1 MIHPTLTQ
9 TSRRSRQ
16 FWPGLRSFTN
26 ASCIALALL
35 ISGAAQASFQLEST
49 GIILPQSEKRV
60 SFNIQNVSSSP
71 ILLVTKLLD
80 LDGQDY
86 SKHILISPPITRI
99 DAGQSQQVN
108 FVLKDGIRLDH
119 EVLLKASFEGVSQA
133 AENTAK
139 MPVRQDIGFLIQPA
153 SVPQNKTPWEGLTFK
168 VAQNHLIVS
177 NPSKH
182 VVRMAPQLT
191 LLPGNKT
198 VPLPHFYMLP
208 GQSEQVDISGSP
220 TSVTII
226 PLSRYGFKLPDVTL
240 PIGRQ
245 AQ

>member
-1 MIHPTLTQ
+1 MTLFNLKPTA
-9 TSRRSRQ
+9 SG
-16 FWPGLRSFTN
+16 WPLWQRLGLAIQ
-26 ASCIALALL
+26 ASLLMLLL
-35 ISGAAQASFQLEST
+35 ILSSAAHASFQLEST
-49 GIILPQSEKRV
+49 GIILPQTEKRV

-108 FVLKDGIRLDH
+108 FVLKDGVQLTH

-139 MPVRQDIGFLIQPA
+139 MPVRQEVGFLIQPA
-153 SVPQNKTPWEGLTFK
+153 SVPQNKTPWMGLSIQST
-168 VAQNHLIVS
+168 ANQLTVS

-182 VVRMAPQLT
+182 VVRLAPQIT
-191 LLPGNKT
+191 LLPSGK
-198 VPLPHFYMLP
+198 VIPLTDFYLLP
-208 GQSEQVDISGSP
+208 GQSEQLQSSGHT

-240 PIGRQ
+240 PVDPS
-245 AQ
+245 